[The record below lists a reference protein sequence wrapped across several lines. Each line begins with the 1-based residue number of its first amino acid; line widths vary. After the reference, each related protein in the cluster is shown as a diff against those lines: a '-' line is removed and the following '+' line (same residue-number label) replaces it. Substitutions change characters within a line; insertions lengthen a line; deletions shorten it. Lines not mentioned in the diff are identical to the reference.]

1 MNYLQDLSQGLR
13 QAGRVLSPSV
23 SEDVSRIEA
32 VDSAQANSRW
42 QLAANQ
48 IIKGIEA
55 GAIPPDQGKM
65 ALEKIGFGGVEVGPS
80 PEAQARQ
87 AALAKEQ
94 EWQRAAREAGGDPVR
109 LIAAASE
116 YKPEF
121 AIQLYNQ
128 QETRAQRA
136 TDAQRAY
143 ELNLQR
149 LEDTRDAKN
158 RDFDWRERQ
167 GEDKDAITR
176 ERLAM
181 TERFNQGMLQLRQE
195 GLAIQRMSAETN
207 RILAEARAAMGG
219 GAGRAQTINTAEG
232 VLERDKDGNWK
243 PITVNGKTAMPA
255 SIAGG
260 GTLTPEAL
268 NFVAKQYLTGD
279 RQAVQGFARS
289 ATARVALQNAIVD
302 EATKM
307 GMGPEQVASKMA
319 EFAGTVAGSRTVGQR
334 AANISLAATE
344 AQEMIPIVREMSDKV
359 ARTEFVPWNKALN
372 AYESN
377 TGTPEIAAFG
387 ASINALVNV
396 YARAINPT
404 GVPTVSDKEHA
415 RAVINTAQSPAQVE
429 AVLGIINRE
438 LEIAKKA
445 PQTVRQGISGSITGN
460 TGRSNTGKPKAEDF
474 FK

>member
-1 MNYLQDLSQGLR
+1 MSYLADLSQGLR
-13 QAGRVLSPSV
+13 QAGRVLSPAV
-23 SEDVSRIEA
+23 SEDVSRLEA
-32 VDSAQANSRW
+32 QETATGNARW

-48 IIKGIEA
+48 VIKGIEA
-55 GAIPPDQGKM
+55 GAIDPIKGK
-65 ALEKIGFGGVEVGPS
+65 AVLEKLGMGDMEVGPS
-80 PEAQARQ
+80 PEALARQ
-87 AALAKEQ
+87 DALKKEQ
-94 EWQRAAREAGGDPVR
+94 GWQLAIRDAGGDPVKM
-109 LIAAASE
+109 IGAAAA
-116 YKPEF
+116 YKPEL
-121 AIQLYNQ
+121 AIQLYGQ

-136 TDAQRAY
+136 AEAQRAY
-143 ELNLQR
+143 DLNLQR
-149 LEDTRDAKN
+149 LEDARDAKT
-158 RDFDWRERQ
+158 REFDLRERQ
-167 GEDKDAITR
+167 GEDR
-176 ERLAM
+176 EILARDRLAF
-181 TERFNQGMLQLRQE
+181 EDRWKQSDQQLRQQ
-195 GLAIQRMSAETN
+195 GLQIQGMVAQTN
-207 RILAEARAAMGG
+207 RILAESRAAMGG
-219 GAGRAQTINTAEG
+219 GRAQTLNTTEG
-232 VLERDKDGNWK
+232 VLERDRDGNWR
-243 PITVNGKTAMPA
+243 PITVNGKPAMPP

-289 ATARVALQNAIVD
+289 ATARVALQNAIVE

-307 GMGPEQVASKMA
+307 GMSPQQVASKMA

-344 AQEMIPIVREMSDKV
+344 AQEMISIVKDTSEKV
-359 ARTEFVPWNKALN
+359 SRTEFVPWNKALN

-415 RAVINTAQSPAQVE
+415 RAVINTAQSPAQVD

-445 PQTVRQGISGSITGN
+445 PQTVREGISGSITGN
-460 TGRSNTGKPKAEDF
+460 AGGATGGWSIRPKTP
-474 FK
+474 